1 LEYLVRELLKA
12 VNLQRQIGGN
22 KNKEMRLTRISVL
35 GLFGMFDHTFDLN
48 LDERITILH
57 GPNGYGKT
65 TILRMISTLFS
76 GRVSD
81 WLSVP
86 FATSDLTFDN
96 GQRLHVRAS
105 PHRTKTLFKEPTQ
118 PRRRSLEFLLLEGNR
133 TLHAAEVHDITAKE
147 VEFPLGM
154 IDDVVPDLIR
164 VGEISWR
171 SQSTGEVYSLTEV
184 INRYR
189 DYLPSAGKLKIEPW
203 LRDFTTQLKVRFI
216 ESQRLVR
223 FGSKGAR
230 TDARWSR
237 TDISQSAV
245 LFYSQRL
252 AELIQEQLAAY
263 AQMAQSLDQTF
274 PMRLVEFLR
283 TSPHAESTAKLQ
295 SRLAELESKRRRLRA
310 VGLLE
315 QDSAPFQIPLSLE
328 GPPQQVLPLYVED
341 VERKLNTFDEI
352 LAKLELLQNIVSSR
366 FLFKQLSIDNK
377 AGFTF
382 VGADG
387 EPLAITDLSSGEQHM
402 LVLLSELL
410 FVIKPK
416 SLILID
422 EPEISLHVAWQQLFL
437 RDLKQVSEIAS
448 LDVLIAT
455 HSPQIINDRWDL
467 TVALEAP
474 AEQHA

>member
-1 LEYLVRELLKA
+1 
-12 VNLQRQIGGN
+12 
-22 KNKEMRLTRISVL
+22 
-35 GLFGMFDHTFDLN
+35 MFDHTFDLN
-48 LDERITILH
+48 LDDRITILH

-76 GRVSD
+76 GRLSD
-81 WLSVP
+81 WLTVP
-86 FATSDLTFDN
+86 FVSSELMFDN
-96 GQRLHVRAS
+96 GQRLQVKAS
-105 PHRTKTLFKEPTQ
+105 PNRPKLLFKDKEPPQ
-118 PRRRSLEFLLLEGNR
+118 HRRRSLEFLLMEGNR
-133 TLHAAEVHDITAKE
+133 TLHAAEVHEITAKE
-147 VEFPLGM
+147 VDFPLGM
-154 IDDVVPDLIR
+154 IDDVVPELVRIGD
-164 VGEISWR
+164 ISWKN
-171 SQSTGEVYSLTEV
+171 QSTGEVYSLTEV

-189 DYLPSAGKLKIEPW
+189 HYLPSAGKLKIEPW
-203 LRDFTTQLKVRFI
+203 LQEFTTQLKVRFI

-223 FGSKGAR
+223 FGLKVAR
-230 TDARWSR
+230 AETRWGR
-237 TDISQSAV
+237 TEVSQSAV

-283 TSPHAESTAKLQ
+283 TSPDAESTSKLQ
-295 SRLAELESKRRRLRA
+295 NRLAELESKRRRLRA

-315 QDSAPFQIPLSLE
+315 QDTAPFQIPMSLE

-366 FLFKQLSIDNK
+366 FLFKKLSIDNK

-437 RDLKQVSEIAS
+437 RDLKQVSELAS

-467 TVALEAP
+467 TVALEAS